1 MTSKQINVT
10 EAGVLSPVAG
20 KSKWRVRII
29 AEGKGSS
36 GTYTRE
42 VLERDGAKAFPVGT
56 KVNVNHPTESE
67 RFDRPEGDVRAI
79 AGAII
84 SEPTWQDSPSPG
96 LYADVQI
103 GEKWAGFI
111 EEFHKIIGLSIHA
124 QAIVSP
130 EVNES
135 GSYDIMGL
143 VPWPTNSVDI
153 VTVPGAEGRFIE
165 AFESA
170 YDTMTDNYQIKEAS
184 VDLKDIQKVIT
195 EAIAPLIEAQ
205 KEPEA
210 PTAPEVADTVRKIV
224 EADIPSAVKIQI
236 AEAVD
241 ANPGMNI
248 DRMIENTTAIAEA
261 VRTEVKEAAKA
272 AAVEEGA
279 DLRKGGSRTTEEL
292 SLDGLTL

>member
-36 GTYTRE
+36 GTYSRE
-42 VLERDGAKAFPVGT
+42 VLERDGAQAFPIGT
-56 KVNVNHPTESE
+56 KVNVNHPTEAE

-79 AGAII
+79 AGALI

-111 EEFHKIIGLSIHA
+111 EEFHKIVGLSIHA

-195 EAIAPLIEAQ
+195 EAIAPLVEAQ

-272 AAVEEGA
+272 AAEEEGA
-279 DLRKGGSRTTEEL
+279 DLRKGGTRTTEEL
-292 SLDGLTL
+292 SLDGFTL